1 MSAIARWRGWTTP
14 GRSLAALVVTALVI
28 SVAGV
33 PASAEDDGLV
43 EATYT
48 YTDTQTVTVDETY
61 TIGEFVGHGSAT
73 ATASATVTKT
83 VRKPTDWEA
92 YYYSIWEAYLAAVQ
106 EAHDKAVAE
115 AQPIAKQKAEEDA
128 RAKAAAGVT
137 FSYTATESATVSATE
152 DYTIGDI
159 IGHGSATATA
169 SATVTKTVTKPT
181 SWEAYYWAVTE
192 ASEAAKAAAKDKA
205 REQAKAEALEK
216 AKADAQEQVA
226 AEAPKPTDPGTDPAG
241 GSESDEPAGP
251 SCGTNP
257 SKPDGSAWE
266 CTFADDFRGTSLDR
280 NKWTPVTTE
289 NSRLSYG
296 DCWVDSPDNIKVS
309 DGAAQLSTRKVDTE
323 VSCGDDVKSNYTS
336 ASISSVGKFSQAFGR
351 YEIRAAMPKTNG
363 QGLHSAL
370 WLWPDAPKFYGNTWP
385 ASGEIDIAEF
395 YSKYPDRL
403 IPALHYNSSL
413 PWSTRTNNECL
424 VEDPTKY
431 HTYTLEWTPQS
442 LKVGIDGQTC
452 VEHTI
457 SPLAPLSG
465 AAPFDKP
472 FYVNLTQTL
481 GSGDNTLPAGAD
493 IGDDVTLKVDYV
505 RVWK

>member
-33 PASAEDDGLV
+33 PASAEDDGLI
-43 EATYT
+43 EGTYT

-205 REQAKAEALEK
+205 REQAKA
-216 AKADAQEQVA
+216 DAQEQVA

-241 GSESDEPAGP
+241 GSESDKPAGP

-323 VSCGDDVKSNYTS
+323 VNCGDDIKSNYTS